1 MKAKVGHASC
11 SFFICSKCDKNDS
24 PAWSWAVGR
33 AHQLSSH
40 PVKNKGRK
48 RWKKQKHG
56 ITMNN
61 TSTGHPQDEVAMASL
76 VSTIIYM
83 YHQLSS
89 IIITYLIVSLCHLV
103 HEADHGSS
111 GAIWT
116 GDSDASTAGQQ
127 RFVHGLRHGASGSAH
142 SSRSAQKARLGRTQL
157 HLVGI
162 GLRQAQGKLKASSNM
177 LVAWKH
183 LKTRL

>member
-89 IIITYLIVSLCHLV
+89 RISSYLYVT
-103 HEADHGSS
+103 SS
-111 GAIWT
+111 TKLIMALLARSGRAT
-116 GDSDASTAGQQ
+116 RTHRPQDSSASSTACDTEHRG
-127 RFVHGLRHGASGSAH
+127 RRIHRGPHRRRALAGLNSTLLASAY
-142 SSRSAQKARLGRTQL
+142 
-157 HLVGI
+157 
-162 GLRQAQGKLKASSNM
+162 GKLKASSKQ
-177 LVAWKH
+177 VQIC
-183 LKTRL
+183 